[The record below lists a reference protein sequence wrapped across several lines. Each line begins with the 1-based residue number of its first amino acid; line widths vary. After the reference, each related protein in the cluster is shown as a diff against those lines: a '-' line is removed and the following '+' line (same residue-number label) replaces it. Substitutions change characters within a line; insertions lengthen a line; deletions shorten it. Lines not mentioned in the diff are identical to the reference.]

1 MLDTLNKP
9 ASPDFSAI
17 KTKQQAAWSA
27 GDYSAVGVTLQIVA
41 ENLCEALDLRG
52 GQSVLDVAAGNGAC
66 SLAAARRFCE
76 VVSTDYVEDLLERGR
91 QRAEAEGLAISFQPA
106 DAENL
111 PFEDDSFD
119 IVTSTFCVMFATD
132 HATAAA
138 ELLRVCKPGGRIG
151 LANWTPDSFIGQLFT
166 TLGRHIPPPAGINPP
181 ANWGTH
187 DYLDT
192 LFPDAGKIEAVT
204 RVFNW
209 RYRSPEHWIDTWRVV
224 YGPLQKAFDSLDEAG
239 QAALSGDLAELIA
252 SLNLAK
258 DGTMVVPSPYLEV
271 IVTK

>member
-9 ASPDFSAI
+9 VSPDFSAI
-17 KTKQQAAWSA
+17 KSKQQAAWSA

-41 ENLCEALDLRG
+41 ENLCEILDLRG
-52 GQSVLDVAAGNGAC
+52 GQTVLDVAAGNGAC
-66 SLAAARRFCE
+66 SLAAARRFCD
-76 VVSTDYVEDLLERGR
+76 VTSTDYVEDLLERGR
-91 QRAEAEGLAISFQPA
+91 KRAEAEGLAMSFQPA

-119 IVTSTFCVMFATD
+119 IVTSTFGVMFAPD

-138 ELLRVCKPGGRIG
+138 ELLRVCKPGGKIG

-181 ANWGTH
+181 AFWGAH
-187 DYLDT
+187 NYLDT
-192 LFPDAGKIEAVT
+192 LFPDARKIEAVT

-209 RYRSPEHWIDTWRVV
+209 RYRSPEHWIETWRVV

-239 QAALSGDLAELIA
+239 QTALSDDLVELIA

-271 IVTK
+271 MVTK

>member
-1 MLDTLNKP
+1 MLDIVNTP
-9 ASPDFSAI
+9 SSPDFAAI

-41 ENLCEALDLRG
+41 ENLCEALDLRA

-76 VVSTDYVEDLLERGR
+76 VTSTDYVEDLLERGR
-91 QRAEAEGLAISFQPA
+91 RRAAAEGLALSFRPA

-111 PFEDDSFD
+111 PFKDDSFD
-119 IVTSTFCVMFATD
+119 IVTSTFGVMFAPD
-132 HATAAA
+132 HKSAAA
-138 ELLRVCKPGGRIG
+138 ELLRVCKPGGKIG

-166 TLGRHIPPPAGINPP
+166 TLGRRIPPPAGINPP
-181 ANWGTH
+181 AFWGSH

-192 LFPDAGKIEAVT
+192 LFSDAKKIEAVT

-209 RYRSPEHWIDTWRVV
+209 RYRSPQHWVETWRAV
-224 YGPLQKAFDSLDEAG
+224 YGPVHKAFDSLDVAG
-239 QAALSGDLAELIA
+239 QSALSDDLVELIG
-252 SLNLAK
+252 SLNLVN

>member
-1 MLDTLNKP
+1 MLDTLNTLS
-9 ASPDFSAI
+9 SPDFAAI

-41 ENLCEALDLRG
+41 ENLCEALDLRS
-52 GQSVLDVAAGNGAC
+52 GQTVLDVAAGNGAC

-76 VVSTDYVEDLLERGR
+76 VTSTDYVADLLERGR
-91 QRAEAEGLAISFQPA
+91 QRAEAEGLAMTFQSA

-111 PFEDDSFD
+111 PFAQDSFN
-119 IVTSTFCVMFATD
+119 IVTSTFGVMFAPD

-138 ELLRVCKPGGRIG
+138 ELLRVCKPGGKIG

-181 ANWGTH
+181 AFWGTH

-192 LFPDAGKIEAVT
+192 LFADASKVQAVT
-204 RVFNW
+204 RIFNW
-209 RYRSPEHWIDTWRVV
+209 RYRSPQHWIDTWRVV
-224 YGPLQKAFDSLDEAG
+224 YGPLQKAFDGLDAAG
-239 QAALSGDLAELIA
+239 QSALSDDLVELIA
-252 SLNLAK
+252 SLNLAN

-271 IVTK
+271 IITK